1 MQAKSNVV
9 CPLIR
14 GEEFTLGTLADAFMA
29 SYQGRDRQY
38 GTRIAFF
45 ISQFQDKP
53 VCRIEA
59 DDVDDALEALTSRG
73 KLLNRGGTLLGGQL
87 ITTGKPLAPATIN
100 RYRTSLQSILSWAR
114 KKRLMP
120 KGWQN
125 PVTETERLPEN
136 NARTRY
142 LSLPEYDKLL
152 KVSRLSRWNYLTLL
166 IMMAVTTGARKGSLL
181 GLQWR
186 DIDLAAGTARV
197 DRTKNG
203 EAFTLVLLP
212 EVISELN
219 RLKGKALAEDLVF
232 RGRRPDKP
240 MYFEKAWHL
249 ALKNAGIEGAVCH
262 SLRHTHASWLAQQGA
277 PLLAI
282 AESMGHKSLAMTK
295 RYAHLCIDSRK
306 KMLHEVFERKDRI

>member
-1 MQAKSNVV
+1 MQAKNPVV

-14 GEEFTLGTLADAFMA
+14 GEQFTLSTLADAFMA
-29 SYQGRDRQY
+29 SYHGRDRQF

-45 ISQFQDKP
+45 ISQFHDKP
-53 VCRIEA
+53 ACLIDA
-59 DDVDDALEALTSRG
+59 DDVDNALDALRARG
-73 KLLNRGGTLLGGQL
+73 KLLNRGGAMLGGHL
-87 ITTGKPLAPATIN
+87 ILTGKPLAPASIN
-100 RYRTSLQSILSWAR
+100 RYRTSLQSILTWAR

-125 PVTETERLPEN
+125 PVTETERLPEH

-142 LSLPEYDKLL
+142 LSLSEYEKLL
-152 KVSRLSRWNYLTLL
+152 TVSRLSRWNCLTVL
-166 IMMAVTTGARKGSLL
+166 IMMAVTTGARKGTLL
-181 GLQWR
+181 GLRWC
-186 DIDLAAGTARV
+186 DIDLKAGTAQV
-197 DRTKNG
+197 ERTKNG

-212 EVISELN
+212 EVLHELQ
-219 RLKGKALAEDLVF
+219 RIKGKALADDLVF
-232 RGRRPDKP
+232 RGRRSDTP
-240 MYFEKAWHL
+240 MYFEKAWHF
-249 ALKNAGIEGAVCH
+249 ALKNAGIEGAVFH

-306 KMLHEVFERKDRI
+306 KMLHEVFQRSDHM